1 MSCDERFWGLQ
12 MLSSEDAG
20 EPDPSMRLR
29 QLVLRGFQLMPPV
42 RDGTGELEALIY
54 VRPHGDVIDIVE
66 VLAEDHVRAAR
77 VPRRGEIRTDD
88 SAAYWRIT
96 GDVIEVVDQVLA
108 LPESLI
114 RV

>member
-1 MSCDERFWGLQ
+1 MT
-12 MLSSEDAG
+12 SSERVG
-20 EPDPSMRLR
+20 EPDPSMWLR

-88 SAAYWRIT
+88 NAAYWRT
-96 GDVIEVVDQVLA
+96 NGNVVDVVDQVLA
-108 LPESLI
+108 LPEPLI
-114 RV
+114 RA

>member
-1 MSCDERFWGLQ
+1 
-12 MLSSEDAG
+12 MLSSEQAG
-20 EPDPSMRLR
+20 QPDPSMWLR

-66 VLAEDHVRAAR
+66 VLAEDNVRAAR

-88 SAAYWRIT
+88 NAAYWRT
-96 GDVIEVVDQVLA
+96 SGAVIDVVDQVLA
-108 LPESLI
+108 LPETLI
-114 RV
+114 RA

>member
-1 MSCDERFWGLQ
+1 
-12 MLSSEDAG
+12 MLSSDEAD
-20 EPDPSMRLR
+20 EPDPSMWLR

-42 RDGTGELEALIY
+42 RDGSGELEALIY

-88 SAAYWRIT
+88 SAAYWRVA
-96 GDVIEVVDQVLA
+96 GGVIEVVDQVLA

>member
-1 MSCDERFWGLQ
+1 MP
-12 MLSSEDAG
+12 SSEQVG
-20 EPDPSMRLR
+20 EPDPSMWLR

-88 SAAYWRIT
+88 NAAYWRTT
-96 GDVIEVVDQVLA
+96 GNVVDVVDEVLA
-108 LPESLI
+108 LPKPLI
-114 RV
+114 RA

>member
-1 MSCDERFWGLQ
+1 MP
-12 MLSSEDAG
+12 SSERVG
-20 EPDPSMRLR
+20 EPDPSMWLR

-88 SAAYWRIT
+88 NEACWRTT
-96 GDVIEVVDQVLA
+96 GTVVDVVDQVLS
-108 LPESLI
+108 LPKSLI
-114 RV
+114 RA